1 MVYFCSR
8 IQIKD
13 VMVMDRH
20 YTKEYGANLKL
31 FTTDDRPAG
40 RILRGKALYNDQES
54 EMTFVENA
62 PRGPRSVEVGRTAHS
77 RFVRRPDGLYTITFR
92 VDAGMPYLRQVLV
105 AEVNELSRLLVEDR
119 KGVRNGK

>member
-1 MVYFCSR
+1 
-8 IQIKD
+8 
-13 VMVMDRH
+13 MDRH
-20 YTKEYGANLKL
+20 YTKRYGADLKL
-31 FTTDDRPAG
+31 FTTDERPAG

-105 AEVNELSRLLVEDR
+105 AEVNELAKLLLDDR
-119 KGVRNGK
+119 KGVKHG

>member
-1 MVYFCSR
+1 
-8 IQIKD
+8 
-13 VMVMDRH
+13 MVMDRH
-20 YTKEYGANLKL
+20 YMKECGADLKL
-31 FTTDDRPAG
+31 FTTDERPAG

-105 AEVNELSRLLVEDR
+105 AEVNELAKLLVDDR
-119 KGVRNGK
+119 KRVKHDNEYRT